1 MKPRYPIHYR
11 AAELPSYNANTLRA
25 MLSMRITEKE
35 IKSLGVGQL
44 LVKMEAA
51 PCNPSDIAFMQ
62 GGYNVVK
69 ALPAVPGFEGCGIV
83 ADVGEGVDSEWI
95 GKRVSLFIQGNEDGS
110 WAEYVV
116 STSEQLIPAAQ
127 ELSAEQ
133 ASMFFV
139 NPFTAWGLM
148 EMVAAHG
155 ASCFVINAAGS
166 RLSEYLLALAKKNGV
181 AVIGIVRKEQTA
193 AALANKGFA
202 GLLVSTDNDFAAK
215 LSDLIAKYNPTIFL
229 DAVAG
234 EQTGMIAGLMPFNSK
249 IVVYGGLSGKEISGI
264 NSLQLIFKKLTI
276 TGFDLNAWFA
286 NTDDKRKMLAAEH
299 LSALIAEKK
308 VQNPVS
314 ITVALDALVQGLR
327 HYLGSMSEGKMLIRF

>member
-1 MKPRYPIHYR
+1 MKPHYPIHYR
-11 AAELPSYNANTLRA
+11 AAELPSYNVNTLRA
-25 MLSMRITEKE
+25 MLSLRITEKE
-35 IKSLGVGQL
+35 IKSLGAGQL

-62 GGYNVVK
+62 GGYNVLK
-69 ALPAVPGFEGCGIV
+69 PLPTVPGFEGSGFV
-83 ADVGEGVDSEWI
+83 ADIGEGVDESWL
-95 GKRVSLFIQGNEDGS
+95 GKRVSLFIQGDGDGS

-116 STSEQLIPAAQ
+116 AEAGNLLAVDDDLTTDQ
-127 ELSAEQ
+127 SA
-133 ASMFFV
+133 MFFV

-148 EMVAAHG
+148 EMVAEHG
-155 ASCFVINAAGS
+155 ASCILINAAGS
-166 RLSEYLLALAKKNGV
+166 RLSEYLLELAKQRGV

-202 GLLVSTDNDFAAK
+202 GLVVTTDNDFTAK
-215 LSDLIAKYNPTIFL
+215 LRDLIAEFNPTVFL

-264 NSLQLIFKKLTI
+264 NALQLIFKKLTI

-286 NTDDKRKMLAAEH
+286 NTDDKHKMLAAQH